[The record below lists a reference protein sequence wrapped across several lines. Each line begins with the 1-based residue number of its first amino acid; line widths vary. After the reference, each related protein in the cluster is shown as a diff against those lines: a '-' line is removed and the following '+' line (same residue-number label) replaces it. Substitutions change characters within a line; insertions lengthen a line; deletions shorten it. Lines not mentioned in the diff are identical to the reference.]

1 MNNLVPPWVF
11 VQCESNENFFFN
23 EFMQILLLSFQ
34 KVHIYLRDEYFK
46 VFQNLKKKKDEEYV
60 SKSLSNAFPLS
71 F

>member
-1 MNNLVPPWVF
+1 MNNLVPSWVF
-11 VQCESNENFFFN
+11 VQCESNEKIFFN